1 MKRLL
6 MIAAGCALLAAL
18 ACADDREASDP
29 GATGIAELAGPDGAA
44 MGTVTLTQGPRG
56 VLVQADVRGLEPGGH
71 GFHVHEIG
79 ACIPDFSA
87 AGGHFSPG
95 GEGHGLLH
103 AGGAHAGDLPN
114 IHAAADGTARADYFT
129 DALTLDYGADHS
141 LFDEDGSAIIVHAG
155 PDSYG
160 EAPGAGDRVAC
171 GVIRRS

>member
-1 MKRLL
+1 MKRFLIL
-6 MIAAGCALLAAL
+6 AAGCALLAGL
-18 ACADDREASDP
+18 ACTQNRESSDP

-44 MGTVTLTQGPRG
+44 MGTVTLTQGPWG
-56 VLVQADVRGLEPGGH
+56 VLVQAEVTGLTPGAH

-87 AGGHFSPG
+87 AGGHFDPVG
-95 GEGHGLLH
+95 LGHGLLH
-103 AGGAHAGDLPN
+103 DGGAHAGDLPN

-129 DALTLDYGADHS
+129 DALTLDDGADHS
-141 LFDEDGSAIIVHAG
+141 VFDEDGSAIIVHAG

-160 EAPGAGDRVAC
+160 EDPGAGDRVAC